1 MARLQRPHMKD
12 PDATI
17 TGLRIVRT
25 RMAIREGEVSSFDLP
40 PQSAEKLVLALTDLA
55 VSGFRRCAELEGC
68 LTDDEIRDW
77 VMARLDD
84 LIEDVTLQALGSQD
98 PGQ

>member
-1 MARLQRPHMKD
+1 MAVN
-12 PDATI
+12 
-17 TGLRIVRT
+17 GL
-25 RMAIREGEVSSFDLP
+25 
-40 PQSAEKLVLALTDLA
+40 
-55 VSGFRRCAELEGC
+55 RRCAEPEGC